1 MKNYRI
7 ILFLIHSI
15 LPFIMVFRRCELI
28 KNYNDLWILS
38 TLVVGIIAILKE
50 IQNGKETKSN

>member
-1 MKNYRI
+1 MKNYNI

-15 LPFIMVFRRCELI
+15 LPFIMVFRRCLLI
-28 KNYNDLWILS
+28 HNYNDCWILS

-50 IQNGKETKSN
+50 IKNDKKH